1 MREFFDTSVLINAFL
16 ETQHHHES
24 SFQRFAAAESRHS
37 ACGVHTLAEIYNG
50 LTKLPRRPMVLS
62 EQVLLFL
69 EEVRS
74 RVTPIVLD
82 AEEYFATIRQVAG
95 RGLTG
100 GRIYDALLLACA
112 EKSDAQVIYTW
123 NLKHF
128 QAIAPHL
135 ADRIQ
140 TP

>member
-1 MREFFDTSVLINAFL
+1 MNAFL
-16 ETQHHHES
+16 EIQQHHEP

-37 ACGVHTLAEIYNG
+37 ACGVHTFAELYNG
-50 LTKLPRRPMVLS
+50 LTKLPQRPAVLP

-74 RVTPIVLD
+74 RVTPIVLN
-82 AEEYFATIRQVAG
+82 AEEYFATISRIAG

-112 EKSDAQVIYTW
+112 EKSGAQVIYTW
-123 NLKHF
+123 NLQHF